1 MTWKHSLSPRPQRER
16 SPCQLLLCG
25 PPGGPRSKRRGRQ
38 VRRVSSASAP
48 SVSPPT
54 RSGRLGPCPSHPRG
68 RRLRRQ
74 DRARGGSRCP
84 SRFGLP
90 RAPHP
95 HARPLR
101 PQGGARYTPQSLEPR
116 RGPLSLPPSQVQSR
130 RPAPRG
136 VAVRLRCWGPAV
148 PRLPRG
154 LSSAAAGP
162 AVPLLQCPPPDS
174 HPGAGRPTPAL
185 RGRWSPSSEPRV
197 TSCLRA
203 PWQVAPRGARAPTSA
218 WRPWAR
224 PFEGTLSLASGFPKA
239 PCLSERPRPAV
250 CLAQLCL

>member
-54 RSGRLGPCPSHPRG
+54 RSGRLGPCPLTLGAAGSDGRTEPGEGGAARLASACPVPPTRTHALCVPKGVHVTHPRVWNRG
-68 RRLRRQ
+68 GAPSPFHLRRL
-74 DRARGGSRCP
+74 
-84 SRFGLP
+84 
-90 RAPHP
+90 
-95 HARPLR
+95 
-101 PQGGARYTPQSLEPR
+101 
-116 RGPLSLPPSQVQSR
+116 QSR

-162 AVPLLQCPPPDS
+162 AVPPLQCPPPDS

>member
-1 MTWKHSLSPRPQRER
+1 MFLFFRCDTGQGRACPKRVGCTPKPRRPSACRRHPRFAAAPPPVLGALLTWKHSLSPRPQRER

-25 PPGGPRSKRRGRQ
+25 PPGGPRGKRRGRQ
-38 VRRVSSASAP
+38 VRRDSSASAL

-74 DRARGGSRCP
+74 DRARGGGRCP

-116 RGPLSLPPSQVQSR
+116 RGPLSLPPSQ
-130 RPAPRG
+130 APE
-136 VAVRLRCWGPAV
+136 P
-148 PRLPRG
+148 
-154 LSSAAAGP
+154 AAGSPWGHSP
-162 AVPLLQCPPPDS
+162 AALLGPRC
-174 HPGAGRPTPAL
+174 PTPASGL
-185 RGRWSPSSEPRV
+185 VIGRVW
-197 TSCLRA
+197 
-203 PWQVAPRGARAPTSA
+203 PRGP
-218 WRPWAR
+218 
-224 PFEGTLSLASGFPKA
+224 
-239 PCLSERPRPAV
+239 PAAV
-250 CLAQLCL
+250 PAT

>member
-25 PPGGPRSKRRGRQ
+25 PWEGHGANAGEGRC
-38 VRRVSSASAP
+38 V
-48 SVSPPT
+48 VSPP
-54 RSGRLGPCPSHPRG
+54 PR
-68 RRLRRQ
+68 
-74 DRARGGSRCP
+74 P
-84 SRFGLP
+84 
-90 RAPHP
+90 
-95 HARPLR
+95 
-101 PQGGARYTPQSLEPR
+101 PQSLPPHGRDDWAPAPLTLGAAGSDGRTEPGEGGAARLASACPVPPTRTHALCVPKGVHVTHPRVWNRGGAPSPFHLR
-116 RGPLSLPPSQVQSR
+116 RLQSR

-136 VAVRLRCWGPAV
+136 AAVRLRCWGPAV

-162 AVPLLQCPPPDS
+162 AVPPLQCPPPDS

-203 PWQVAPRGARAPTSA
+203 PWQVAPRGAWAPTSA